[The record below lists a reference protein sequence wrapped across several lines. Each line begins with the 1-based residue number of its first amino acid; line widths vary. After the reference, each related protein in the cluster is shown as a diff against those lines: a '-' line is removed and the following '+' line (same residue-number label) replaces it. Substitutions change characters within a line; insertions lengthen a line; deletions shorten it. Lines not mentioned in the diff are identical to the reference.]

1 MIQFSAAIQSLLA
14 GRDSEAFYLIK
25 IGSSFRTSHNSSI
38 TVGSDFYIADSSI
51 LEVTPAEFTSIVDKQ
66 EFSVA
71 FADVNGFI
79 TYMIANGIV
88 GTEVEV
94 RIGFV
99 NPATGRPFTSYDDT
113 FFVYASAVDRVEL
126 QIEIAD
132 KGTKNYVV
140 VCTSPI
146 HDLDQVKGVYTSQD
160 YASSVIPGDTSYI
173 QIHQGA
179 GLINLKWG
187 RL

>member
-14 GRDSEAFYLIK
+14 GRNSEAFYLVK
-25 IGSSFRTSHNSSI
+25 IGNSFRTSHSSQVVI
-38 TVGSDFYIADSSI
+38 GSDTYLADGSV

-71 FADVNGFI
+71 FADVNGLI
-79 TYMIANGIV
+79 TDLIDSGII
-88 GTEVEV
+88 GLDVEV
-94 RIGFV
+94 RIGFI
-99 NPATGRPFTSYDDT
+99 NPATGRPFTSYEDT

-126 QIEIAD
+126 QIEIAN